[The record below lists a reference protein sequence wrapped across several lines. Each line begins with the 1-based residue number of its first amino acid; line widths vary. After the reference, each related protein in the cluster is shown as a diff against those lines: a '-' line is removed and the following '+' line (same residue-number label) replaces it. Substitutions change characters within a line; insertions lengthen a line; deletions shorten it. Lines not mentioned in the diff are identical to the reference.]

1 MLALVGSRVWYR
13 TIGTGVFHCER
24 CGGDRPYRHR
34 SGRRCAH
41 LLGIP
46 VAALGDTGEHL
57 RCTECHTC
65 YRVELLAVPTMEQML
80 LALQSATEAAVIA
93 MLSASGGANR
103 AARRRG
109 ILMIRA
115 AGAPEFND
123 AGLTAALAECGLAE
137 DGLVDDGPAG
147 HGPAE
152 DGLAEDGPLDHGP
165 ANRPPGTSNPA
176 IGLRPAIEAF
186 AIQLEM
192 PAREWFLAKIV
203 EVGLADGSLSRAERA
218 VAEAVAR
225 YLGMT
230 TSQGEDVISLA
241 EEAAQAG

>member
-1 MLALVGSRVWYR
+1 
-13 TIGTGVFHCER
+13 
-24 CGGDRPYRHR
+24 
-34 SGRRCAH
+34 

-46 VAALGDTGEHL
+46 VAALGATGEHL

-80 LALQSATEAAVIA
+80 LALQAGTKAAVLA
-93 MLSASGGANR
+93 MLAEGGAGSQ
-103 AARRRG
+103 AARRRA
-109 ILMIRA
+109 IQMIRA
-115 AGAPEFND
+115 AGAPDFHD
-123 AGLTAALAECGLAE
+123 GRLTAALTEPGLAAPPPE
-137 DGLVDDGPAG
+137 TGSPAV
-147 HGPAE
+147 
-152 DGLAEDGPLDHGP
+152 
-165 ANRPPGTSNPA
+165 
-176 IGLRPAIEAF
+176 GLRPAIEAF

-203 EVGLADGSLSRAERA
+203 EVGLADGSLSNAERA
-218 VAEAVAR
+218 VAEDVAR